1 MIIRAVAGA
10 LVTVGVLLAWLITPY
25 WLLLPAFVG
34 INLFQSAFSHY
45 CPLERMLKSKNSIE
59 KG

>member
-10 LVTVGVLLAWLITPY
+10 LVTLGVLLAWLITPY

-45 CPLERMLKSKNSIE
+45 CPLERMLNSKNSTE